1 LNQNK
6 KQQNIVFVCT
16 ENACRSQMA
25 EAFAKILKNRGIE
38 VYSAGS
44 KPTGKINQQA
54 IVSMKALNYDMGKHS
69 SSGMDALPEIT
80 FDWLVTM
87 GCGEQCPSIQTKYR
101 VSWNIPDP
109 KNMDPADFD
118 LVRDLIQKNVTHL
131 IKTIQS
137 NSTGT

>member
-1 LNQNK
+1 
-6 KQQNIVFVCT
+6 
-16 ENACRSQMA
+16 MA